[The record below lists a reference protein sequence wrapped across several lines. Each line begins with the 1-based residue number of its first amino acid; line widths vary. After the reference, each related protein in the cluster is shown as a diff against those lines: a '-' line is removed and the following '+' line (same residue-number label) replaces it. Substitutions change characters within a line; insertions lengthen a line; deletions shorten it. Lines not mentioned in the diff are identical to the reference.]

1 MAHANRVSLS
11 DLVRAFGGEL
21 LGNGDQMIT
30 GIGTLSSAGA
40 SDIAFLSNS
49 KYRHQLS
56 TTRAAALILGLADRN
71 ASVLPR
77 IVTDNPYA
85 YQARVSNLFNPLQRP
100 EAIVHPSAVVDP
112 SAKIGVGVAIGAHAV
127 LGPKVQIGDGVV
139 IGAGCQLGEEVSIGA
154 EGFLYPGVVIY
165 SRCQIGAR
173 VILHANAVIGSDG
186 FGFAQDQGQWIKVPQ
201 VGRVMI
207 GDDVEI
213 GANTTVDRGALDDTV
228 IESGVKIDNLVQVAH
243 NVRIGENT
251 AIAACAGIAGSTV
264 IGKGCRIGGA
274 AMIVGHLQIAD
285 GITISPGTMV
295 TKSLNTPGTY
305 SAMWAAEPH
314 RDWLKQAAQLRRIET
329 LSDRIHELEEK
340 LAALERKSS

>member
-1 MAHANRVSLS
+1 MGQDTRVSLS

-21 LGNGDQMIT
+21 LGNGDQVIT
-30 GIGTLSSAGA
+30 GVGTLASADA
-40 SDIAFLSNS
+40 SEIAFLSNS
-49 KYRHQLS
+49 KYRQQLS
-56 TTRAAALILGLADRN
+56 STRAAAVILGVVDRD
-71 ASVLPR
+71 ASDLPR

-85 YQARVSNLFNPLQRP
+85 YQAKVSALFNPLSRP
-100 EAIVHPSAVVDP
+100 EATIHPRAVVDP
-112 SAKIGVGVAIGAHAV
+112 SAIIGLGVAIGAHAV
-127 LGPKVQIGDGVV
+127 IGPKVQIGDRSV
-139 IGAGCQLGEEVSIGA
+139 IGAGCQLGKEVRIGPD
-154 EGFLYPGVVIY
+154 GFLYPGVVIY
-165 SRCQIGAR
+165 PSCQIGAR
-173 VILHANAVIGSDG
+173 VILHANTVIGSDG
-186 FGFAQDQGQWIKVPQ
+186 FGFAQDKGKWIKVPQ

-251 AIAACAGIAGSTV
+251 AIAGCAGIAGSTV

-274 AMIVGHLQIAD
+274 AMILGHLQIAD

-305 SAMWAAEPH
+305 SAMWAAAPH

-329 LSDRIHELEEK
+329 LSDRIHELEKK